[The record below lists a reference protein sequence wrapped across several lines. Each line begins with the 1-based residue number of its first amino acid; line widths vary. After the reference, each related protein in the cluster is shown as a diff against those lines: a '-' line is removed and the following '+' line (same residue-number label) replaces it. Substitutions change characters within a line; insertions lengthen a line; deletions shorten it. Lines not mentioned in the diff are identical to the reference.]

1 MLCIASFEVS
11 WHQFIEVGINFLSTT
26 KDYWARSQFGLIL
39 LSTVSNMAS
48 VDPQRCLRWSPQC
61 LSWGQLVS
69 IFWARPKITE
79 HGLRLTSFY
88 WARSQI
94 WPQVGISIASGG
106 LHITSTALSDIDF
119 LNTTKFGWARS
130 HFGLKLASV
139 LPQVVSALPQ
149 LLWVASIFW
158 AQTYLAE
165 HSLKLASGWHQH
177 CLKWSLHYINCL
189 EWHHFFEHGQ
199 IWLSTVSLWP
209 HVGISWASALP
220 QVTKNP

>member
-1 MLCIASFEVS
+1 M
-11 WHQFIEVGINFLSTT
+11 Q
-26 KDYWARSQFGLIL
+26 
-39 LSTVSNMAS
+39 
-48 VDPQRCLRWSPQC
+48 
-61 LSWGQLVS
+61 
-69 IFWARPKITE
+69 PKITK
-79 HGLRLTSFY
+79 HGLRLSSFY

-106 LHITSTALSDIDF
+106 LHITSTALSDINF
-119 LNTTKFGWARS
+119 LNTTKFDWARS
-130 HFGLKLASV
+130 HFGLRLASV

-165 HSLKLASGWHQH
+165 HGLKLASGWHQH

-189 EWHHFFEHGQ
+189 EWHQFFEHGQ

-209 HVGISWASALP
+209 QVGISIAPGGLRTASNALSDINFLSTTKFGWAQCLIWPQVGISWSSALR
-220 QVTKNP
+220 QVVTVGHQLALICWARWIMVFGQPKQIA